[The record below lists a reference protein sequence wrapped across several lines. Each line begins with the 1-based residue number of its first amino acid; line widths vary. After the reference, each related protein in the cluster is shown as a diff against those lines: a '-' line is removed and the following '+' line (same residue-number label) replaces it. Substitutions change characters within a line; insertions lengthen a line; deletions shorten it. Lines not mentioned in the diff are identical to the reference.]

1 MTSRSSVVELYGA
14 AFPAWIFAA
23 LAGLA
28 LTLVLREAFVLTG
41 RSHNLPMPAVFYSSI
56 AILAGIGIY
65 VLWIG
70 GFR

>member
-28 LTLVLREAFVLTG
+28 LTLVLREAFILTG
-41 RSHNLPMPAVFYSSI
+41 LSRNLPLPAVFYSSI